1 MSSTFPASST
11 LQDQTRAASPDIP
24 PPAYGDPEMIEALQ
38 AQHLHIVFQPQ
49 YLLQDMQLRG
59 FEALARLSV
68 GTGPWVA
75 PDRFL
80 PLAHAAG
87 LMGAVTLYMVEAA
100 CRALK
105 SWRHA
110 GFSPVF
116 IAVNIEPDDLADILF
131 APRVC
136 RLLAEYRVLP
146 GELEFELV
154 ERRYLQPGDI
164 FTTNIAQLRVAG
176 VRLAM
181 DDFGTGQSALS
192 QLGELPFDIVKID
205 KAFLARVP
213 HDEAACTLMTCV
225 IEMCLALHK
234 EVVVEGVES
243 DAQVHWLARLQWRH
257 VRVQGNGLSFPL
269 SETQA
274 REHIPQAQHS
284 FPSRQKRRS

>member
-1 MSSTFPASST
+1 MSFTSSAFPDQARAT
-11 LQDQTRAASPDIP
+11 LPGIA

-49 YLLQDMQLRG
+49 YRLQDMQLRG

-68 GTGPWVA
+68 GAGPWVP

-87 LMGAVTLYMVEAA
+87 LIGAVTLYMVEAA
-100 CRALK
+100 CRALR

-110 GFSPVF
+110 GIGPVF

-131 APRVC
+131 ASRVC
-136 RLLAEYRVLP
+136 RLLAEYRVQP

-164 FTTNIAQLRVAG
+164 FTTNIAQLRIAG

-181 DDFGTGQSALS
+181 DDFGTGQSTLS
-192 QLGELPFDIVKID
+192 QLSDLPFDIVKID
-205 KAFLARVP
+205 KAFLARIPDDAV
-213 HDEAACTLMTCV
+213 ACTLMTSV
-225 IEMCLALHK
+225 IDMCLALHK

-243 DAQVHWLARLQWRH
+243 DAQLHWLARLQWRH
-257 VRVQGNGLSFPL
+257 VRVQGNGLSLPL
-269 SETQA
+269 SEAQA
-274 REHIPQAQHS
+274 RDHIPQAPHS
-284 FPSRQKRRS
+284 FRSRQKHLL